1 MIDNPLPLDIILDA
15 NQDKLHVD
23 LEGRIIVKAIKRKV
37 MEKPTVEQ
45 VVWVFDKLIKDI
57 GTFRYLI
64 YDKMGFTEDNYLELY
79 EAGGMAINNALVEM
93 YYDDI
98 DTLVEKQLKEG
109 QP

>member
-15 NQDKLHVD
+15 KQDKLHID
-23 LEGRIIVKAIKRKV
+23 LEGRRIVKAIKRKV

-45 VVWVFDKLIKDI
+45 VVWVFEKLIKDI

-79 EAGGMAINNALVEM
+79 EASGVAINNALVEM
-93 YYDDI
+93 YYDDSCG
-98 DTLVEKQLKEG
+98 LMEKESKEG

>member
-15 NQDKLHVD
+15 NQNKLHID
-23 LEGRIIVKAIKRKV
+23 LESRRIVKAIKRKV

-93 YYDDI
+93 YVDDI